1 MGYIFLQGYA
11 LFLATE
17 ISIEGGFQFWMPL
30 IVALVTVL
38 GAIGGVIWSDIKSK
52 GKLLSEHEKRSK
64 EHIDLSKEHS
74 GIMNAINT
82 TEKQIKD
89 SVSST
94 LKITDLKVTDI
105 KDKTEI
111 LNERIGHLYEADK
124 RKEINMSYT
133 VQDML
138 TNLQEQ
144 FIQQGKIIKYQAE
157 QIQQL
162 NKDEKHYIAEIE
174 ELQVNYRNSLNKI
187 TILEK
192 KFIASSERGKEL
204 EKELESLKN
213 PKSKKPSKG
222 YDMDM

>member
-1 MGYIFLQGYA
+1 MGYIMLQGYA
-11 LFLATE
+11 FYLAVEVTPQNN
-17 ISIEGGFQFWMPL
+17 IQNWMPL
-30 IVALVTVL
+30 IVVTISVVGAIVGTTL
-38 GAIGGVIWSDIKSK
+38 GAMWTDKKTRVALQRDHKDLS
-52 GKLLSEHEKRSK
+52 SEHKGIIGKIELNEKN
-64 EHIDLSKEHS
+64 I
-74 GIMNAINT
+74 T
-82 TEKQIKD
+82 Q
-89 SVSST
+89 SVSSI
-94 LKITDLKVTDI
+94 LNMTDLKVTDI
-105 KDKTEI
+105 KNKTEI
-111 LNERIGHLYEADK
+111 LNERIGHLYKADK
-124 RKEINMSYT
+124 RKEINMSYS

-144 FIQQGKIIKYQAE
+144 FIQQGKIIKYQTE
-157 QIQQL
+157 QIQKL
-162 NKDEKHYIAEIE
+162 NEEEKQHMRDFE